1 MNSACAPLA
10 DIEDLRI
17 LQSRTV
23 KLIPVKLVYLFVLFF
38 LSARIAHAQ
47 NVTTLPTGKYNAK
60 TKAAQNKWEKGD
72 VLLLDEDR
80 YRMSNGTEAGNYRFS
95 VAAQRIF
102 FTSGPLKGAYTK
114 VILLNNKAVIVFPV
128 EQNGE
133 LGLTAEVW
141 ASQ

>member
-1 MNSACAPLA
+1 MGS
-10 DIEDLRI
+10 DLVDTEELCT
-17 LQSRTV
+17 LQSRTA
-23 KLIPVKLVYLFVLFF
+23 KFFPVKLVYLFVLFF

-60 TKAAQNKWEKGD
+60 AKAAQIKWEKGD
-72 VLLLDEDR
+72 VLLLDESR
-80 YRMSNGTEAGNYRFS
+80 YKMSDGAETGDYRFS

-114 VILLNNKAVIVFPV
+114 VVLLNNKAVIIFPV

-141 ASQ
+141 ASK